1 MFHQGLHYFF
11 GIDFSEEIREHAL
24 PPPPQTLIVRCE
36 ESGDITLRS
45 FQFQFL
51 LTHRSR
57 SNTLL
62 LRPKLYATTPALES
76 GAKRETLLKAQGRTR
91 VKGQGEKEEVMI
103 EIIEIIPKCPFSWE
117 KLKEMR
123 DQDIKFWAADGLNQL
138 RIVGIDEKQ
147 KSFYMIN
154 QSGKITWPLRY
165 EKLEEVHDRIHNGR
179 LTLLSYEI
187 DRLIPTWG
195 NYISG
200 LFKYFGCDKG

>member
-1 MFHQGLHYFF
+1 
-11 GIDFSEEIREHAL
+11 
-24 PPPPQTLIVRCE
+24 
-36 ESGDITLRS
+36 
-45 FQFQFL
+45 
-51 LTHRSR
+51 
-57 SNTLL
+57 
-62 LRPKLYATTPALES
+62 
-76 GAKRETLLKAQGRTR
+76 
-91 VKGQGEKEEVMI
+91 MI
-103 EIIEIIPKCPFSWE
+103 EIVEIIPKCPLSWE
-117 KLKEMR
+117 KIKEMNA
-123 DQDIKFWAADGLNQL
+123 QDIKFWAADGLNQL

-165 EKLEEVHDRIHNGR
+165 EKLVEVHEKIHNGT